1 MKLKVLINFR
11 EPLKTLNVM
20 LNLFQHLPKF
30 RRLTASSSASLRLRV
45 MPAMTGA
52 LQKGFLEV
60 PFIIKPFIRSEYE

>member
-1 MKLKVLINFR
+1 
-11 EPLKTLNVM
+11 M

-30 RRLTASSSASLRLRV
+30 RRLRV

-60 PFIIKPFIRSEYE
+60 PLRFHFSFSLKTGFFAIELSEK